1 MHLAESLVLPTE
13 LERARSTGELVVF
26 AGAGV
31 SIGPPSN
38 CPSFTEL
45 ARHVAGPGLPWDSFR
60 GSRAAQSAAT
70 RDRTRSAGSGDH
82 AMRVSELW
90 VLIQPAGAGVKPR
103 YFVLPAEI
111 I

>member
-1 MHLAESLVLPTE
+1 MHLAESFVLPTE

-45 ARHVAGPGLPWDSFR
+45 ARHVAGPGLPWDGKEAPDR
-60 GSRAAQSAAT
+60 YLGRAERVDIKVQ
-70 RDRTRSAGSGDH
+70 DRTRAFLNDRGSH
-82 AMRVSELW
+82 NRLHEH
-90 VLIQPAGAGVKPR
+90 LIGIFGAPQHV
-103 YFVLPAEI
+103 
-111 I
+111 